1 MFRFLERLRLHPHAV
16 TLEPGPRHWAIVQDL
31 VLGLG
36 LKGGEVTDAWFAAL
50 ALEQDC
56 EWWTADFGFTRFPGL
71 RLRLLGKQR

>member
-1 MFRFLERLRLHPHAV
+1 L
-16 TLEPGPRHWAIVQDL
+16 
-31 VLGLG
+31 
-36 LKGGEVTDAWFAAL
+36 TDAWFAAL